1 MKQFIYTSIL
11 LFILTTNVNGQ
22 TNNKP
27 VTYTT
32 YLGSGLSMSQPSHTP
47 FTWEL
52 MAHYH
57 INRHFTIGAGSGL
70 SFYEKLLIPLY
81 ASTQF
86 FFTKPKKVVPYLE
99 CNIGGSFATDKKTN
113 GGFYLSPSFGI
124 QFKTTHKLK
133 INLALGYELQE
144 LERLKKRTD
153 EYFHTEFTEE
163 LSHHS
168 IKLKV
173 GLTY

>member
-99 CNIGGSFATDKKTN
+99 CNIGEDLLLRIKNKRRFLPLPFIWNT
-113 GGFYLSPSFGI
+113 I
-124 QFKTTHKLK
+124 Q
-133 INLALGYELQE
+133 N
-144 LERLKKRTD
+144 
-153 EYFHTEFTEE
+153 HT
-163 LSHHS
+163 
-168 IKLKV
+168 
-173 GLTY
+173 

>member
-1 MKQFIYTSIL
+1 MKKFLYITIL
-11 LFILTTNVNGQ
+11 LFILSINVNGQ
-22 TNNKP
+22 TNHSP

-32 YLGSGLSMSQPSHTP
+32 YLGTGLPMNQPSHTP

-52 MAHYH
+52 MSHYH
-57 INRHFTIGAGSGL
+57 FNRQFSIGAGTGL
-70 SFYEKLLIPLY
+70 FFYEKLLIPLY
-81 ASTQF
+81 VSTQF
-86 FFTKPKKVVPYLE
+86 FFTKSKKVAPYLE
-99 CNIGGSFATDKKTN
+99 CNIGGSFATDKETN
-113 GGFYLSPSFGI
+113 GGFYLSPSIGI
-124 QFKTTHKLK
+124 QFRATHKLK
-133 INLALGYELQE
+133 VNLGLGYELQE

-153 EYFHTEFTEE
+153 EYFHTEFKEE